1 MGESEMNAPAL
12 TAKFLPFPPIIGT
25 FDQGPWRGFF
35 VTLVAWRT
43 SADARWRNESDSGI
57 VCECNVK

>member
-35 VTLVAWRT
+35 VTLVAWRNCGRVLV
-43 SADARWRNESDSGI
+43 AGDLLNE
-57 VCECNVK
+57 VRP